1 MHGIKAMVL
10 LSSPSNSVQR
20 VLSYWGLSL
29 QISYMPQLK
38 KNALFEEY

>member
-20 VLSYWGLSL
+20 VLSL